1 MGLLTLL
8 LPSAEAGWK
17 YMTETKIAWRPYSR
31 AAFDE
36 AQQTARPLF
45 VFVYADWCPWCR
57 KYETETLETPDMR
70 ARLERDFIPVAVD
83 YDERRN
89 LSRELGV
96 RLVPTT
102 LLLTPDGKKL
112 MRFFGV
118 LSAAELAETLDKVLA
133 LWRQGELPAL
143 DFGDIDTCC
152 PVDPPPER

>member
-1 MGLLTLL
+1 M
-8 LPSAEAGWK
+8 A
-17 YMTETKIAWRPYSR
+17 ETKIAWQPYNR
-31 AAFDE
+31 AAFEE
-36 AQQTARPLF
+36 AQRTERPLF

-57 KYETETLETPDMR
+57 QYEIETLETPQMR
-70 ARLERDFIPVAVD
+70 ARLQRDFIPVAVD

-102 LLLTPDGKKL
+102 LLLAPDGKKL

-118 LSAAELAETLDKVLA
+118 LSAAELAETLDQVLA
-133 LWRQGELPAL
+133 LWRRGELPAL

>member
-1 MGLLTLL
+1 MGLLMLL
-8 LPSAEAGWK
+8 LPPAEAGWK
-17 YMTETKIAWRPYSR
+17 YMAETKIAWQPYHR

-36 AQQTARPLF
+36 AQRTGRPLF
-45 VFVYADWCPWCR
+45 VFVYADWCRWCR
-57 KYETETLETPDMR
+57 KFGTETLETPDIR

-133 LWRQGELPAL
+133 QWRRGEWQVL

-152 PVDPPPER
+152 PLDPLPEK